1 MLHYTLLLA
10 WMCTKGAADLNLE
23 VSALSAKAV
32 DPRVATSFR
41 LLVLLRIVFVLVLV
55 LVRTTSGFGI
65 ATTTI
70 VTTSYYYY

>member
-10 WMCTKGAADLNLE
+10 WLCTKGAADLNLE

-41 LLVLLRIVFVLVLV
+41 LG
-55 LVRTTSGFGI
+55 SGAMAVSTDEHETF
-65 ATTTI
+65 T
-70 VTTSYYYY
+70 VTEDET